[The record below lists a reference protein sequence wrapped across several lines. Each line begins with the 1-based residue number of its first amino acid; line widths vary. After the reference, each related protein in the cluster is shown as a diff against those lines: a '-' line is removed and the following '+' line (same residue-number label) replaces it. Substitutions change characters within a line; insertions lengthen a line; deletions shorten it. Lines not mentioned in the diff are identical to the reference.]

1 MQELPILSIDYQ
13 KIRKNDVYTEEQ
25 VLHHFKYNLLGEE
38 EYNKRVDKYHRK
50 EYVSHP
56 DEFAFREV
64 SKAIENN
71 CRELGYPV
79 VVQTKRKQIHI
90 LDDKNAVEYLSNRAD
105 LHMKSFEK
113 KVHRLHVDID
123 EDKLSDYDKKQFEHK
138 KNYYNLVQGHIL
150 QGQKSLKEMR
160 KRKRLEGDN

>member
-13 KIRKNDVYTEEQ
+13 KIRKGDVFTEEQ
-25 VLHHFKYNLLGEE
+25 VLHHYKYNLLGEE
-38 EYNKRVDKYHRK
+38 EYNKRVAKFHTK

-56 DEFAFREV
+56 DEYSLMKVKE
-64 SKAIENN
+64 SIETN

-79 VVQTKRKQIHI
+79 VVKSRKKQILI
-90 LDDKNAVEYLSNRAD
+90 LEDKEAVEYLTDKAESHID
-105 LHMKSFEK
+105 GFKK

-123 EDKLSDYDKKQFEHK
+123 EEKLSEFDKKQFEHK
-138 KNYYNLVQGHIL
+138 KNYYTLVQGHIM

-160 KRKRLEGDN
+160 KRKQLEGN